1 LSRKFKGFRI
11 LQLVYQSIAQG
22 ARGSPCKDPRESGV
36 FVCDLMQGFAVDSRD
51 YGFWTSQKCGTNL
64 NPASSKSERGSDT
77 ATICNATGSDNRDT
91 YGIDDLREE
100 RNGANQACAIARGK
114 GSTMPA
120 CLKTL
125 GDDAIGAFRL
135 QLSGFRNGRR
145 RAQHNG
151 PRLLH
156 AL

>member
-1 LSRKFKGFRI
+1 
-11 LQLVYQSIAQG
+11 
-22 ARGSPCKDPRESGV
+22 
-36 FVCDLMQGFAVDSRD
+36 MQGFAVDSRD

-91 YGIDDLREE
+91 YGVYYLRKE
-100 RNGANQACAIARGK
+100 RHGANQACAIARGK
-114 GSTMPA
+114 GPTMPA

-125 GDDAIGAFRL
+125 GDDGVHTCRL

-145 RAQHNG
+145 RALPAGNG
-151 PRLLH
+151 RHVDLAGRMVVFPPKEHKTGRKTSGP
-156 AL
+156 APWS